1 MAKRVQGRTHQ
12 TKTRGMIKLM
22 AGAGVLGV
30 LALAI
35 AAVVATSTPLAAN
48 PSPHPSSAPTPPIN
62 RIQSSA
68 VKAIDS
74 TLKNKGAGI
83 SWQATAI
90 VGGTYGEFVP
100 KAPAKYAKVPV
111 FEITLK
117 ATAHVSKCSTGPGCA
132 QILHATEKAVVT
144 QSTYQTLWVS
154 GTSAPI

>member
-1 MAKRVQGRTHQ
+1 
-12 TKTRGMIKLM
+12 M

-35 AAVVATSTPLAAN
+35 AAVATTSTPLTTN
-48 PSPHPSSAPTPPIN
+48 PAPRPSSAPTPAIS

-83 SWQATAI
+83 SWRATSI
-90 VGGTYGEFVP
+90 VGGTYSEFVP
-100 KAPAKYAKVPV
+100 KAPASNAKLPV
-111 FEITLK
+111 FEITLQ
-117 ATAHVSKCSTGPGCA
+117 ATAHVQKCHTGPGCT
-132 QILHATEKAVVT
+132 QTLHATEKAVVA

-154 GTSAPI
+154 GTSSPI